1 MYPVYVAMEVRT
13 VGHPQW
19 TIHLDHRVRVF
30 ATIYVYV
37 LSAYISKYMEAMIT
51 MCEYKPMQKE
61 ATDCLPESRCSITTY
76 ASLFKK
82 SPQRVQ
88 SYLGLDGVLEGFRRT
103 ACRSNACADMSSV
116 MQEQK
121 SQRRF
126 GKSVSRGLVE

>member
-1 MYPVYVAMEVRT
+1 
-13 VGHPQW
+13 
-19 TIHLDHRVRVF
+19 
-30 ATIYVYV
+30 
-37 LSAYISKYMEAMIT
+37 
-51 MCEYKPMQKE
+51 MQKE
-61 ATDCLPESRCSITTY
+61 ATDCLLESRCSFTTY

-126 GKSVSRGLVE
+126 GKSVSKGIVE